1 MKPPARIPAQL
12 SESLHRQLNM
22 YALAAG
28 AAGVGILALPQPA
41 DARIV
46 YTPTHQV
53 IRFGHP
59 YLLDVNH
66 DGTSDFSMAVHTCQN
81 STICPSRALEI
92 LPAKGAGSHNL
103 IAAYGFSTYGFSLA
117 EALKGGSKIPGKGF
131 SFYGGAMLAGSRF
144 RVVYKGNWFN
154 VRDHYLGLS
163 FLINGKKHYGWAR
176 MNVRT
181 TKHPFTVTG
190 TLTGYAYE
198 TIPNKPIIAGK
209 THGEDE
215 ATLGRLAQGASG
227 VSNGRK
233 P

>member
-1 MKPPARIPAQL
+1 MKRPARMPSQL
-12 SESLHRQLNM
+12 SESLHKRLSA
-22 YALAAG
+22 YTLAAS
-28 AAGVGILALPQPA
+28 AAGVGVLALTQAA

-81 STICPSRALEI
+81 STGCPSMGLDI
-92 LPAKGAGSHNL
+92 FPAKGATLHNL

-117 EALKGGSKIPGKGF
+117 EALKRGSKIPGKGF

-154 VRDHYLGLS
+154 VSDHYLGLS

-209 THGEDE
+209 THDGNE
-215 ATLGRLAQGASG
+215 AAPETGTLGALARGA
-227 VSNGRK
+227 K
-233 P
+233 